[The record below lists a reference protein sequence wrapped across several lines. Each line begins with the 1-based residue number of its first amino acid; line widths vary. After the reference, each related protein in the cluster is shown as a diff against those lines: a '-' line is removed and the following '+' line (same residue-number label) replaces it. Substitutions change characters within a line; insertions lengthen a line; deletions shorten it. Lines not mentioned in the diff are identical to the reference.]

1 MYVCIHVTVYA
12 IYHVSVPSNPKILS
26 LRISLAKSPGDK
38 TWLSDTLELY
48 SDNLAAE
55 SYVTGQGFKNL
66 GSFQCNAVKCWV

>member
-38 TWLSDTLELY
+38 TWLSDIWNCTQIILLLNPM
-48 SDNLAAE
+48 SLVRDLRTLAA
-55 SYVTGQGFKNL
+55 S
-66 GSFQCNAVKCWV
+66 NAML